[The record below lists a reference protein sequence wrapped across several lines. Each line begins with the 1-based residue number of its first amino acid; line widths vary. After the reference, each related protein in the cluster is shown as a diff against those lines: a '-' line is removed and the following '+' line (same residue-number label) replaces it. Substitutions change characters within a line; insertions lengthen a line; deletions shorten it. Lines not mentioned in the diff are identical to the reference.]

1 MSKTLI
7 TLISFLLYAY
17 GRPRHS
23 SFPAGL
29 WTSAGKELLRLPE
42 AHSKQIPSA
51 RPHSSLQLD
60 IHQNVRSKHI
70 PSTRLRPSLHLD
82 VHPNVRRSKHIPSSR
97 LRPSLQLDVHPDV
110 HSRQT
115 PTTRPH
121 PSLQLDVHPDV
132 HSRQIPNTKPQ
143 HPRRGPRCPEQADSL
158 CLEGGCVRSGHG
170 SGRSGS

>member
-1 MSKTLI
+1 MSL

-51 RPHSSLQLD
+51 RPHC
-60 IHQNVRSKHI
+60 
-70 PSTRLRPSLHLD
+70 SLHLD
-82 VHPNVRRSKHIPSSR
+82 VHPNVRSRHIPSSTR
-97 LRPSLQLDVHPDV
+97 PHPSLQLDVHPDV

-170 SGRSGS
+170 SVRSGS